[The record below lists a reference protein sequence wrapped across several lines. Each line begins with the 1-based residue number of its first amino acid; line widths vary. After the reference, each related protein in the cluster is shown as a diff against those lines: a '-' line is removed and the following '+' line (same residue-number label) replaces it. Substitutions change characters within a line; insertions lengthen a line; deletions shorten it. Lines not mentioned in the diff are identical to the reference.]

1 MVMRRQHTR
10 SPRRKDLAMP
20 TLPWV
25 TIDRPSTENVHI
37 MASRLEVRSLR
48 HVPGFFATSMRLWRQ
63 ARRSPGA
70 VGVTLKADLT
80 ARTFWTLSA
89 WSDADAITTY
99 ARTEPHASAIVRARS
114 VIKEST
120 FVFWTVPPG
129 ELPID
134 WAQARQRIAE
144 KRETSTGQRLS

>member
-1 MVMRRQHTR
+1 
-10 SPRRKDLAMP
+10 MP

-25 TIDRPSTENVHI
+25 TIDRPTTENVQI

-48 HVPGFFATSMRLWRQ
+48 HVPGFLATSIRLWRQ
-63 ARRSPGA
+63 ARRSPGV

-89 WSDADAITTY
+89 WSDADAITAY
-99 ARTEPHASAIVRARS
+99 ARTDPHASAIVRARA

-120 FVFWTVPPG
+120 FVFWSAPVG
-129 ELPID
+129 DLPID
-134 WAQARQRIAE
+134 WAQARHRIAE
-144 KRETSTGQRLS
+144 KRESTTGQRLS